1 MARQIII
8 ILCDNKSEMSI
19 EITRGKDEQHI
30 WLAQKLSDSIA
41 NSKQVGIF
49 WKKFIVGK
57 ND

>member
-19 EITRGKDEQHI
+19 EITRGKDEHHM
-30 WLAQKLSDSIA
+30 WLAQKLSGSIA

-49 WKKFIVGK
+49 WKKIIMGK
-57 ND
+57 NH